1 MTNLLNHRYA
11 PLKSLG
17 DSRSGQTILVEDT
30 RSPTRQRCVVKQ
42 LNLTPYSPKEV
53 EQIQAKLSPEAAA
66 LEAVSKDHAQIPD
79 LYGYFVTQGIVY
91 WVREWIEGPPLSD
104 LVSAPWPESQA
115 ANFLTAA
122 LKALVHLHRQRII
135 HLSLKPKNIIIR
147 STDQAPCLVG
157 IGAKALLKA
166 VGDQAL
172 MMRTSGFI
180 APEQA
185 VGKPVLA
192 SDIYSLG
199 MTTIYVLSAVP
210 PLKIPSDRSNGR
222 LLWQQYA
229 PDVSDRLAGILT
241 RSIHPTPTIR
251 FPNASEML
259 AVLSQ
264 ITPTQL
270 DPNPRPLAF
279 PPVSA
284 PPPTVSP
291 KPVAVSPPQSPS
303 VPATPIPPASPD
315 LPGTEVSL
323 PDSRVAATSPSSAG
337 IAAAAQP
344 KAPATPQPVARKK
357 KLLKM
362 PWLKWAGLGVG
373 AIALGIVGLG
383 ALQSLS
389 GSGSSID
396 ASSVAVLED
405 TIDQLKEKVENSS
418 GNGRANE
425 KATLALVDAYT
436 YAGDIEP
443 AAELINELLEEN
455 EQNSEALYQRG
466 KIQVYLSDY
475 DAAIETLEDA
485 IDHDSENGDALV
497 MLGLAHREI
506 GDYDQALEQFQSAL
520 DAGKNKGEAH
530 LNISHIQQ
538 MQGEWEDA
546 LTSVDAAARFLKGDR
561 SIPVHTQR
569 SNIYSDLQNLEKAE
583 EAWEKAA
590 ARSPQNP
597 EAYVTQSI
605 SKMLLGNSEG
615 ALENIE
621 QALDINPNFTE
632 AYAMQGLIQMNQNE
646 LEAAIASVTKAIE
659 LDPNSVTALKIFADV
674 AALVD
679 PDPTLTLQVATQALS
694 INPNNPYVLNQRCN
708 VLLYQSELA
717 LAVEDCTRSLNVNP
731 AGIEAYSSRGQAY
744 LAAAEF
750 QLAEEDFTRI
760 IELNDAAGRP
770 QDPTVY
776 GARAIARTGLED
788 EQGAEEDIA
797 KALEISVGQ

>member
-1 MTNLLNHRYA
+1 MTNLLNHRYD

-17 DSRSGQTILVEDT
+17 DSRSGQTLLAEDT
-30 RSPTRQRCVVKQ
+30 QSPTRQRCVVKQ
-42 LNLTPYSPKEV
+42 LNLTPYSSAEV
-53 EQIQAKLSPEAAA
+53 EKIQVKLAPEAEA
-66 LEAVSKDHAQIPD
+66 LQVASKAHAQIPD
-79 LYGYFVTQGIVY
+79 LYGYFVTQGIFY
-91 WVREWIEGPPLSD
+91 WVREWIEGTPLAA
-104 LVSAPWPESQA
+104 LVSAPWSEPQA
-115 ANFLTAA
+115 TAFLTAA
-122 LKALVHLHRQRII
+122 LKALVPLHRQRII
-135 HLSLKPKNIIIR
+135 HLNLKPKNIIIR
-147 STDQAPCLVG
+147 ATDQAPCLVG
-157 IGAKALLKA
+157 VGEKALLKA

-172 MMRTSGFI
+172 TLRTSGFI

-192 SDIYSLG
+192 SDIYSLS
-199 MTTIYVLSAVP
+199 MTTIYLLSAVP

-222 LLWQQYA
+222 LLWQQFA

-241 RSIHPTPTIR
+241 RAIHPTHTIR
-251 FPNASEML
+251 FPNTSEML
-259 AVLSQ
+259 AVLGQ
-264 ITPTQL
+264 IAPTQL
-270 DPNPRPLAF
+270 DPNPSPL
-279 PPVSA
+279 VSSPA
-284 PPPTVSP
+284 VASPSPP
-291 KPVAVSPPQSPS
+291 KPVHVSSPQPLS
-303 VPATPIPPASPD
+303 VSATPMPSTSSD
-315 LPGTEVSL
+315 LPGTEISL
-323 PDSRVAATSPSSAG
+323 PASRAAASSPSASAS
-337 IAAAAQP
+337 ATAVANLKP
-344 KAPATPQPVARKK
+344 PVTPQPAARKK
-357 KLLKM
+357 NLLAM
-362 PWLKWAGLGVG
+362 PWLKWAGFGAG
-373 AIALGIVGLG
+373 AIALGFVGLG

-405 TIDQLKEKVENSS
+405 TIDQLKEKVESSS

-425 KATLALVDAYT
+425 KATLALVEAYT
-436 YAGDIEP
+436 YAGDIQP

-455 EQNSEALYQRG
+455 EENSEALYQKG

-475 DAAIETLEDA
+475 QAAIGTLEAAIEQDTQ
-485 IDHDSENGDALV
+485 NGDALI

-506 GDYDQALEQFQSAL
+506 GDYDEALKQFQSAL
-520 DAGKNKGEAH
+520 DVGKNKGEAH

-569 SNIYSDLQNLEKAE
+569 SNIYSDLQDLERAE
-583 EAWEKAA
+583 DAWEKAA

-605 SKMLLGNSEG
+605 SKMLLGDSEG

-788 EQGAEEDIA
+788 EQGAEEDIE